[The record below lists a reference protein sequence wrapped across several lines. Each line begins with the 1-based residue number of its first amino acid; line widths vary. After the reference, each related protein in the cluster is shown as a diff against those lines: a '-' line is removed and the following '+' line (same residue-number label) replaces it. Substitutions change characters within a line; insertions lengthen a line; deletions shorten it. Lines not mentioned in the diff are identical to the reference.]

1 MRLAGRFAVLL
12 TVIGL
17 TSLLVPGQATARPE
31 FAQLTGNPC
40 SACHI
45 SPQGGGPLKPE
56 GEEFRKSLKD
66 LNIPINP
73 NLRIS
78 MGQRLLHLLL
88 YLVHIP
94 FGVAWVGLFLYTF
107 GPALRRRSL
116 VIPSKPYIRQIMYGT
131 IVVLITGPLL
141 VVSRMKMVPGLFTT
155 RFGLLLLV
163 KIVAVLAL
171 FTATAALLWHTTV
184 LLARRYKRLARS
196 LDAES
201 ELELTPDDLLLFSGQ
216 EKRKALVAV
225 NGRVYNVTG
234 RNLWRRGIHPGGH
247 HAGHDLTNDF
257 AKAPHG
263 KEVFERVTPVGRVI
277 DPDTSTRRGLMS
289 WATILGVAASGI
301 ILMVVALWRW

>member
-31 FAQLTGNPC
+31 FAQFTGNPC

-66 LNIPINP
+66 LNIPIAA

-78 MGQRLLHLLL
+78 TGQRLLHLAL
-88 YLVHIP
+88 YLLHIP

-107 GPALRRRSL
+107 GPALRKRSL
-116 VIPSKPYIRQIMYGT
+116 VIPPKPYIRQIMYGT

-163 KIVAVLAL
+163 KIVAVLTL
-171 FTATAALLWHTTV
+171 LTATVALLWHTKV

-225 NGRVYNVTG
+225 NGRVYDVTG

-277 DPDTSTRRGLMS
+277 DPDTSTRRGPMS
-289 WATILGVAASGI
+289 WATILGVAASGT

>member
-88 YLVHIP
+88 YLLHIP

-107 GPALRRRSL
+107 GPALRGRSL

-171 FTATAALLWHTTV
+171 LTATAALLWHTTV

-247 HAGHDLTNDF
+247 HAGHDLTKDF

>member
-88 YLVHIP
+88 YLLHIP

-171 FTATAALLWHTTV
+171 LTATAALLWHTTV

>member
-66 LNIPINP
+66 LNIPIAA

>member
-171 FTATAALLWHTTV
+171 LTATAALLWHTTV

>member
-88 YLVHIP
+88 YLLHIP

-171 FTATAALLWHTTV
+171 LTATAALLWHTTV

-277 DPDTSTRRGLMS
+277 DPDTSTRRGPMS

>member
-66 LNIPINP
+66 LNIPIAA

-171 FTATAALLWHTTV
+171 LTATAALLWHTTV

-277 DPDTSTRRGLMS
+277 DPDTSTRRGPMS